1 MGNELGVLIEQNATP
16 SEEGTSFV
24 LTNLK
29 KKIKAKHVKLVTQKL
44 PNLTS
49 LTITSSAL
57 KTIPP
62 ELTSARLKDL
72 NLPNNAIKQLPKA
85 FNTMFESVV
94 ALDLSKNALK
104 EIDENTGLEKMACL
118 RRLNL
123 DENKF
128 TELPRPVLLL
138 SNVVRLQL
146 SRNLIERVPSDLQHL
161 QKLTQLRLDGNRLTE
176 FPAEVLAKLPHLK
189 ILDLSYNQLSTM
201 TLGKGHVSLEALG
214 LCGVRSFS
222 TEATVG

>member
-161 QKLTQLRLDGNRLTE
+161 QVHLPLSPKRLSAPPISPVASLPASTSHLLPTQIFRHCGH
-176 FPAEVLAKLPHLK
+176 LPF
-189 ILDLSYNQLSTM
+189 
-201 TLGKGHVSLEALG
+201 
-214 LCGVRSFS
+214 LCHYRNSPN
-222 TEATVG
+222 